1 MFCGKC
7 GKKIEDKVKFC
18 PYCGTPVDQKMATR
32 KKNTRKIVGAILVI
46 AIIAAAALLWSQ
58 RKPKNTYEDYLA
70 EAEQYLS
77 ELKYEQAETVLKHAI
92 KIEPERKEAY
102 VFLAEVYEADDKQE
116 EAVDIL
122 KTSLKQAKLQE
133 EDQKEI
139 QGYIENIQN
148 GVAMKGESDAQTK
161 EEEKTSQKQPED
173 ILIDY
178 LQNTLIPDEGKIE
191 EVAETKDFEM
201 SENISED
208 EQKKL
213 LIGDGIVASFIEDM
227 DGDGQKELHVF
238 RNESVN
244 EDSNYY
250 NRIFWEVYACEENE
264 VKKTASQ
271 EILQYQ
277 SLYANETYNI
287 YLKKNNGYR
296 YIYSE
301 ADGVSMDAKMER
313 VQSVFSYTGD
323 KIKIEKSLVTTG
335 GNGGFVDI
343 YDSDSVYLPYAKRWV
358 NGEEDKNKDAK
369 EYYVYGDGKNYSDF
383 DSYLEGYSSALGKA
397 LFDYGISMPIIEQTT
412 SGQYPFFD
420 IYLANAAKFD
430 ENLFNYQLQTDPY
443 EYYENG
449 KELEYTRIIKSIQVD
464 TGKSEEDTDENA
476 TKSDEDS
483 KKQGW
488 RQAYIDFINSK
499 EIQNEDY
506 AEYMLLYIDDDD
518 IPELLVSYGTEE
530 YMIMHVGDSRIYSVG
545 DSMTQLTEDHTLV
558 ARKIQMGELRPEDA
572 ERHPQRNVLTQCVGA
587 SKNLKPQVIEGKV
600 HENVI
605 FILCSDGFRHVLT
618 RREMMETFL
627 PEKMKTI
634 EDMDCASHKMV
645 ELVKQRKETDN
656 ITVALLRCC

>member
-102 VFLAEVYEADDKQE
+102 VFLAEVYEADDKQD

-343 YDSDSVYLPYAKRWV
+343 YD
-358 NGEEDKNKDAK
+358 
-369 EYYVYGDGKNYSDF
+369 
-383 DSYLEGYSSALGKA
+383 
-397 LFDYGISMPIIEQTT
+397 
-412 SGQYPFFD
+412 
-420 IYLANAAKFD
+420 
-430 ENLFNYQLQTDPY
+430 
-443 EYYENG
+443 
-449 KELEYTRIIKSIQVD
+449 
-464 TGKSEEDTDENA
+464 
-476 TKSDEDS
+476 
-483 KKQGW
+483 
-488 RQAYIDFINSK
+488 
-499 EIQNEDY
+499 
-506 AEYMLLYIDDDD
+506 
-518 IPELLVSYGTEE
+518 
-530 YMIMHVGDSRIYSVG
+530 
-545 DSMTQLTEDHTLV
+545 
-558 ARKIQMGELRPEDA
+558 
-572 ERHPQRNVLTQCVGA
+572 
-587 SKNLKPQVIEGKV
+587 
-600 HENVI
+600 
-605 FILCSDGFRHVLT
+605 
-618 RREMMETFL
+618 
-627 PEKMKTI
+627 
-634 EDMDCASHKMV
+634 
-645 ELVKQRKETDN
+645 
-656 ITVALLRCC
+656 

>member
-18 PYCGTPVDQKMATR
+18 PYCGTPVDQKMATG

-58 RKPKNTYEDYLA
+58 RKSKDTYEDYLA

-77 ELKYEQAETVLKHAI
+77 ELKYEQAEDVLKYAI
-92 KIEPERKEAY
+92 EIKPERKEAY
-102 VFLAEVYEADDKQE
+102 ISLAYVYEADDKKE
-116 EAVDIL
+116 DAVNIL
-122 KTSLKQAKLQE
+122 ETSLKQAKLQE
-133 EDQKEI
+133 EDKKEI

-148 GVAMKGESDAQTK
+148 GVAMKGDADAETK
-161 EEEKTSQKQPED
+161 EETNPKQPENV
-173 ILIDY
+173 LTDY

-201 SENISED
+201 SENISEV

-213 LIGDGIVASFIEDM
+213 LIGDGIAASFIEDM

-250 NRIFWEVYACEENE
+250 NRIFWEVYVCEGND

-277 SLYANETYNI
+277 SLYADEIYNI

-383 DSYLEGYSSALGKA
+383 DSYLEGYSSALRKE
-397 LFDYGISMPIIEQTT
+397 LFDYGISMPITEQTT
-412 SGQYPFFD
+412 AGQYPFFD

-430 ENLFNYQLQTDPY
+430 ENLFNYRLQTDPY

-506 AEYMLLYIDDDD
+506 AEYMLMCIDDDD
-518 IPELLVSYGTEE
+518 IPELLASYGTEAEGEDLCYYDGENLQIQWIRMGSVNYIEKDNLVCASSGHMDNSYDTVYTIKNGKFEEVCHGMQEIVVEEHPVVHYYWNDEEVSEDE
-530 YMIMHVGDSRIYSVG
+530 YYADKNAVFDSNI
-545 DSMTQLTEDHTLV
+545 
-558 ARKIQMGELRPEDA
+558 
-572 ERHPQRNVLTQCVGA
+572 A
-587 SKNLKPQVIEGKV
+587 SSGTPSNTDGKV
-600 HENVI
+600 YTKQE
-605 FILCSDGFRHVLT
+605 ILDYLN
-618 RREMMETFL
+618 
-627 PEKMKTI
+627 
-634 EDMDCASHKMV
+634 
-645 ELVKQRKETDN
+645 Q
-656 ITVALLRCC
+656 

>member
-1 MFCGKC
+1 MFCGNC
-7 GKKIEDKVKFC
+7 GKKIDENAKFC
-18 PYCGTPVDQKMATR
+18 PYCGVSVNKRLLKDEKTFPDPILAQKKHKRIRT
-32 KKNTRKIVGAILVI
+32 IVIGAV
-46 AIIAAAALLWSQ
+46 IIAAVGIGAVAVKQ
-58 RKPKNTYEDYLA
+58 KKFDDEYNTYLN
-70 EAEQYLS
+70 EAQQYLS
-77 ELKYEQAETVLKHAI
+77 DFNYEKAEVVLKQALDGR
-92 KIEPERKEAY
+92 PEKKEAY
-102 VFLAEVYEADDKQE
+102 IILAEVY
-116 EAVDIL
+116 
-122 KTSLKQAKLQE
+122 
-133 EDQKEI
+133 QKEEKDNDATEI
-139 QGYIENIQN
+139 LEKALEQVKLKKSEQAEIHQYVANIQ
-148 GVAMKGESDAQTK
+148 
-161 EEEKTSQKQPED
+161 
-173 ILIDY
+173 
-178 LQNTLIPDEGKIE
+178 
-191 EVAETKDFEM
+191 
-201 SENISED
+201 
-208 EQKKL
+208 
-213 LIGDGIVASFIEDM
+213 DG
-227 DGDGQKELHVF
+227 
-238 RNESVN
+238 
-244 EDSNYY
+244 
-250 NRIFWEVYACEENE
+250 
-264 VKKTASQ
+264 Q

-506 AEYMLLYIDDDD
+506 AEYM
-518 IPELLVSYGTEE
+518 
-530 YMIMHVGDSRIYSVG
+530 
-545 DSMTQLTEDHTLV
+545 
-558 ARKIQMGELRPEDA
+558 
-572 ERHPQRNVLTQCVGA
+572 
-587 SKNLKPQVIEGKV
+587 
-600 HENVI
+600 
-605 FILCSDGFRHVLT
+605 
-618 RREMMETFL
+618 
-627 PEKMKTI
+627 
-634 EDMDCASHKMV
+634 
-645 ELVKQRKETDN
+645 
-656 ITVALLRCC
+656 